1 MADLGESYPFGA
13 IRRQSKAQLAQPTA
27 SFEGE
32 TVVII
37 GATGV
42 MCSEACKVLAQL
54 RVDTLVFGVR
64 NMAKAEA
71 LATEIVLQH
80 GLERERIFIR
90 QVDLTSFEST
100 KAFVAGL
107 QSLPRL
113 DVLLI
118 GSATNN
124 TKRFVT
130 GDGWEENLQVIH
142 LACALLV
149 VLLLPKLQK
158 SAEEHHAPAV
168 ISNVSSSAVRVS
180 APWVKYPHPSRKEDP
195 VGYLRDV
202 SDGKVCWKVAQY
214 GICKI
219 VSYCWFETLS
229 SLLDPSQIH
238 VHSLDPG
245 VTKSPLSTSSIIAR
259 LFLRIFGRSPVI
271 CGRAIANSCLPVEN
285 AHGAMLLDYEVEK
298 YEPLKRT
305 FNRGSLYRPTSF
317 MTCERTQE
325 MQNVIWA
332 ETRSVLEALSSDAK
346 QVYAN
351 LDQRAGQVQSD
362 HLEDSKA

>member
-1 MADLGESYPFGA
+1 MLRSLQSPTTTSGRHACLWRPQHGQGRGA
-13 IRRQSKAQLAQPTA
+13 GDGDS
-27 SFEGE
+27 
-32 TVVII
+32 
-37 GATGV
+37 
-42 MCSEACKVLAQL
+42 
-54 RVDTLVFGVR
+54 
-64 NMAKAEA
+64 
-71 LATEIVLQH
+71 LATRPGARAHIYK
-80 GLERERIFIR
+80 

-130 GDGWEENLQVIH
+130 GDGWEESTIQQHSWFYLTNNLPDLQVIH

-168 ISNVSSSAVRVS
+168 ISNVSSSAVRLS

-305 FNRGSLYRPTSF
+305 FN
-317 MTCERTQE
+317 
-325 MQNVIWA
+325 V
-332 ETRSVLEALSSDAK
+332 
-346 QVYAN
+346 
-351 LDQRAGQVQSD
+351 
-362 HLEDSKA
+362 